1 MTAHF
6 HDARTSRVSPLDA
19 NGYVPENAAG
29 LDARTRDLIR
39 RRADILGP
47 ASPLMYRN
55 PVEIVRAQGLR
66 LYDRDGTSYL
76 DMYNNVAS
84 VGHSHPKVV
93 DAVRRQIA
101 ELNTHTRYLNEEIVQ
116 YAEDLVSTFPGQ
128 LSTVMFTCTGSEA
141 NDLALRIAR
150 EATGNTGVIVTENAY
165 HGGTINI
172 AACSPSM
179 GSADSGDEPWVR
191 VVPLPDPRVVADI
204 DRESWFADRVRECI
218 DGLNRDGIGVAALL
232 VDTIFA
238 SDGVLTDSFLSTAVD
253 QVHQAGGL
261 FIADEVQPGFGRL
274 GSGMWG
280 FARHGVV
287 ADIVTLGKPMAGGVP
302 LAGVVLGD
310 NLVEL
315 TAGELRYFNTF
326 GGNAVSIAAAQA
338 VLDVIRGEELIENA
352 AVMGARLTD
361 GLRTSAHR
369 DPRVGAIRGAGLFVG
384 VDVVDADSGE
394 PDPSGALDI
403 VNGLRAH
410 GVLISATGRHGNVLK
425 IRPPLP
431 ISASDVDEFLTRF
444 EMVLVA

>member
-6 HDARTSRVSPLDA
+6 QDASTSRVSPLDV
-19 NGYVPENAAG
+19 NGYVPANAPG
-29 LDARTRDLIR
+29 LDARTRNLIK
-39 RRADILGP
+39 RRADVLGP

-66 LYDRDGTSYL
+66 LHDRDGTTYL

-84 VGHSHPKVV
+84 VGHAHPKVV

-101 ELNTHTRYLNEEIVQ
+101 ELNTHTRYLNEALVE
-116 YAEDLVSTFPGQ
+116 YAEDLVSTFPNR

-150 EATGNTGVIVTENAY
+150 EATGKTGVIVTENAY

-179 GSADSGDEPWVR
+179 GSAAFGDAQWVR
-191 VVPLPDPRVVADI
+191 VVPLPDARIVEEA
-204 DRESWFADRVRECI
+204 DRESWFADRVQECI
-218 DGLNRDGIGVAALL
+218 DGLNRDGIGLAALL

-238 SDGVLTDSFLSTAVD
+238 SDGVLTDSFLATAVD
-253 QVHQAGGL
+253 RVRRAGGL
-261 FIADEVQPGFGRL
+261 LIADEVQPGFGRL
-274 GSGMWG
+274 GSSLWG
-280 FARHGVV
+280 FTRHGVD
-287 ADIVTLGKPMAGGVP
+287 ADLVTLGKPMAGGVP

-310 NLVEL
+310 NLVGL

-338 VLDVIRGEELIENA
+338 VLDVIREEELMENA
-352 AVMGARLTD
+352 AVMGDRLAD
-361 GLRTSAHR
+361 GLRTSVHR
-369 DPRVGAIRGAGLFVG
+369 NPSVGAIRGAGLFVG

-410 GVLISATGRHGNVLK
+410 GVLISATGKHGNVLK
-425 IRPPLP
+425 VRPPLP

-444 EMVLVA
+444 EIVMAA